1 METLDKESGD
11 VNGSERTEGIWPRV
25 ETHVYEMDG
34 SDYDPKEN
42 SEKLTLTV
50 DVTNEDELENVEV
63 VVKDEKGNT
72 IPQTDKIEGT
82 EGQYSY
88 TVEGPSGTYTVEV
101 TGTDKE
107 GNKKTTRKTVTLKEN
122 PRIDIDIV
130 FDPDGGPGYVMPSN
144 GESATIKTK
153 MTSSEGNQEPYKY
166 YYAWS
171 EDNTVRPGLKEGE
184 SWTETTSGAIIEK
197 DDCVAGKKY
206 YLWIQVYDTR
216 GTLTSQYVVSEPF
229 EVHNNT
235 EDDYKITF
243 EVNYPNDTYTNQDV
257 VVRPVYG
264 KYLTEDKEITVTPG
278 TQGENKDYTINGSV
292 SATVKTNNQKVTAT
306 ACDKAGNRITAE
318 YTVENIDKE
327 KPVIKFNPDGIEEYT
342 KSHNTT
348 IEVTDEGVSPIV
360 DESLKYVWIN
370 EEETPGKEPADGE
383 INTAFENNKAITKK
397 DGTGPK
403 WYLWA
408 IAKDKAGNV
417 TKTKSKAFWFDN
429 TNPNKEKPTLEVST
443 NTVKA
448 TFHQTDS
455 HSQIDTKTIKYGIKK
470 TTEPESEWRWET
482 ETEGESGYHT
492 FTNNIELETEYQV
505 KTQVTDNAENGPQ
518 DSEIAVMTTGGIQKP
533 EIDFEPKEWTN
544 NDVKVTIDYKAST
557 GTTLDTTLKHE
568 YSVGSPD
575 DWQPWPDDV
584 GYVMISQNTDV
595 YARQYDTTGQGQDR
609 TDSMHIGII
618 DKEKP
623 TITHLDVNTHD
634 YVNHDITLTGNAT
647 DEETDNLK
655 NDSGIVEYQ
664 FSQSPDLDKDS
675 DGWEQCLDAN
685 GKR

>member
-1 METLDKESGD
+1 MAGITIGALRGDDGLINRAIEARDLVDKEAFADAVQTQALLTVAETGRFDTERFEERVKDHLKEYNPNVTEDDEKVTVSDGNYDVTLDKESGD

-184 SWTETTSGAIIEK
+184 SWTETTSGAIIAK

-235 EDDYKITF
+235 EDDYKIF
-243 EVNYPNDTYTNQDV
+243 
-257 VVRPVYG
+257 
-264 KYLTEDKEITVTPG
+264 
-278 TQGENKDYTINGSV
+278 
-292 SATVKTNNQKVTAT
+292 
-306 ACDKAGNRITAE
+306 NR
-318 YTVENIDKE
+318 
-327 KPVIKFNPDGIEEYT
+327 
-342 KSHNTT
+342 
-348 IEVTDEGVSPIV
+348 
-360 DESLKYVWIN
+360 
-370 EEETPGKEPADGE
+370 
-383 INTAFENNKAITKK
+383 
-397 DGTGPK
+397 
-403 WYLWA
+403 
-408 IAKDKAGNV
+408 
-417 TKTKSKAFWFDN
+417 
-429 TNPNKEKPTLEVST
+429 
-443 NTVKA
+443 
-448 TFHQTDS
+448 
-455 HSQIDTKTIKYGIKK
+455 
-470 TTEPESEWRWET
+470 R
-482 ETEGESGYHT
+482 
-492 FTNNIELETEYQV
+492 
-505 KTQVTDNAENGPQ
+505 
-518 DSEIAVMTTGGIQKP
+518 
-533 EIDFEPKEWTN
+533 
-544 NDVKVTIDYKAST
+544 
-557 GTTLDTTLKHE
+557 
-568 YSVGSPD
+568 
-575 DWQPWPDDV
+575 
-584 GYVMISQNTDV
+584 
-595 YARQYDTTGQGQDR
+595 
-609 TDSMHIGII
+609 
-618 DKEKP
+618 
-623 TITHLDVNTHD
+623 
-634 YVNHDITLTGNAT
+634 
-647 DEETDNLK
+647 
-655 NDSGIVEYQ
+655 
-664 FSQSPDLDKDS
+664 
-675 DGWEQCLDAN
+675 
-685 GKR
+685 